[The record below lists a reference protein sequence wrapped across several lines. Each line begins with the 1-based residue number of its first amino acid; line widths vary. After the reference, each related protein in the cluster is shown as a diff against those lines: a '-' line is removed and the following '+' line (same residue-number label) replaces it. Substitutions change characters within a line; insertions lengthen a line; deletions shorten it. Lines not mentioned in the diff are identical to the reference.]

1 MAGWRPRNHLDAE
14 ARLTNLLPWKRSRLP
29 EKSQISAKKSENK
42 RLKINN
48 PHRQNLHLECA
59 SKNRKKSEGASESG
73 KDGWESGDQYPN
85 REFMQWVGIEGHSFA
100 LVFLPGF
107 GMQRYPSPP
116 VNTTRLTTA
125 AATSKPHFLPLTSGD
140 SIRASVSHLL
150 TRAFSLPCS
159 TAALAFTQLVQ
170 PTSRFQLALDALL
183 PLLDSNTT
191 AEVRVLISSCCQQ
204 GLMRISVPS

>member
-1 MAGWRPRNHLDAE
+1 MAE
-14 ARLTNLLPWKRSRLP
+14 RLGG
-29 EKSQISAKKSENK
+29 SQVTST
-42 RLKINN
+42 
-48 PHRQNLHLECA
+48 Q
-59 SKNRKKSEGASESG
+59 SG
-73 KDGWESGDQYPN
+73 IYAV
-85 REFMQWVGIEGHSFA
+85 WVGIELEALSFA

-125 AATSKPHFLPLTSGD
+125 AATAKPHFLPLTSGD

-191 AEVRVLISSCCQQ
+191 AEVRVFNLQLLPTGADAGFRS
-204 GLMRISVPS
+204 